1 MPNRLS
7 KILSRSAKEKEAEAE
22 KERNNSNGNG
32 SSPPPA
38 YSQEAQDYDRDNVL
52 QPPDMTAGFS
62 KLKLDDESNKSKTP
76 QVDQTIAHLKVLECF
91 YRLRQKVGS
100 SDGLFGLEDS
110 IVLDKGLSKSDK
122 TPENLAKL
130 SEKRWAIYVSRAVDR
145 FSVWLAAVLPNTE
158 VLTRQE
164 LVEIGSQGRLCDATP
179 ENAPLRFDKQN
190 MPPVD
195 VLMVWHAYMLNPRDY
210 LEDCLRFGRMS
221 LWHAIF
227 PWEGA
232 VNCINSNTFVYES
245 AEAAETFAGL
255 TGLPWDQ
262 LDDLTPKKLSCPA
275 CLKNMEVQWTTCPQ
289 VALGSM
295 DKQYDSWTRLS
306 EALDEVLSEG
316 DGYCDKTFAA
326 QCPSCQSTIDHD
338 SLRADKFC
346 VDVKRLMNDDMPMAG
361 TILGNMG
368 VPIKY
373 GPVTDYMYKHTNKL
387 PNVVLK
393 GFIGRKIVDE
403 MSVPDASA
411 RHSMEEVRDI
421 IEDGL
426 KDKSNMRSA
435 RSTLSS
441 TLSRGE
447 KMSIRKMMTKYW
459 DNSSPF
465 ALDLVGAVI
474 RQGSFVEKMH
484 NIDWLHSPAL
494 PSTMSRLI
502 IKYLRFVKIMS
513 DPIHMAV
520 PTLDVDLAWHTHQ
533 LSPPNYMDYTVHT
546 TRQFIDHDD
555 KIAETKLNDS
565 FAWTSK
571 TYQKTFGEPYSEC
584 TCWYCEAIRESHTSG
599 ASRMFGGKSA
609 KAEDQLH
616 NSEQDPRKSVHIST
630 HNAVRPDDAT
640 YNATAARKAKE
651 LEKEYQKACERARK
665 KGRKEPKRDDYYY
678 SDAWGEYFLTF
689 LQNQP
694 LSFLQDTRC
703 TYQHTAPT
711 LAFILTLTAGC
722 ITQPWQVAWLS
733 EQVRQ
738 AIVVLALAEGLL
750 ERVEGLEQLVQEVL
764 EQVSGLSTLSSER

>member
-22 KERNNSNGNG
+22 TERNNSNGNG
-32 SSPPPA
+32 SSPPPE
-38 YSQEAQDYDRDNVL
+38 YTQEAQDYDRENVL

-62 KLKLDDESNKSKTP
+62 KLKLDAETDKSKTP
-76 QVDQTIAHLKVLECF
+76 QVDQTIAHLKLLECF
-91 YRLRQKVGS
+91 YRLRQKIGS

-110 IVLDKGLSKSDK
+110 LVLDKGLATSDK

-145 FSVWLAAVLPNTE
+145 FATWAASILPDTE
-158 VLTRQE
+158 MITRIE
-164 LVEIGSQGRLCDATP
+164 LVEVGSQGRLCDP
-179 ENAPLRFDKQN
+179 SSKNAPLYFEKQN

-221 LWHAIF
+221 MWHTVF
-227 PWEGA
+227 PWQGA
-232 VNCINSNTFVYES
+232 VDCINSETFVYES
-245 AEAAETFAGL
+245 PEAAKTFTGL
-255 TGLPWDQ
+255 TSLPWDQ
-262 LDDLTPKKLSCPA
+262 LDDLTPKRLTCPA
-275 CLKNMEVQWTTCPQ
+275 CRKDMEVQWTTCPKF
-289 VALGSM
+289 ASRSM

-306 EALDEVLSEG
+306 EALDEALSGG
-316 DGYCDKTFAA
+316 DGYCDKTFEAL
-326 QCPSCQSTIDHD
+326 CPSCQSLIDYD
-338 SLRADKFC
+338 WLRADKFC
-346 VDVKRLMNDDMPMAG
+346 TDIKRLIYTDVPMAG
-361 TILGNMG
+361 TILGNTG

-393 GFIGRKIVDE
+393 GFLGQRIVDD
-403 MSVPDASA
+403 MSVPDAGV
-411 RHSMEEVRDI
+411 RHSMEGIRDI
-421 IEDGL
+421 IEEGL
-426 KDKSNMRSA
+426 KDKSNMRSV
-435 RSTLSS
+435 RNTLSS
-441 TLSRGE
+441 SLSRPE

-502 IKYLRFVKIMS
+502 TKYLRFVQIMA

-533 LSPPNYMDYTVHT
+533 LSPPNYIDYTVHIT
-546 TRQFIDHDD
+546 KQFIDHDD
-555 KIAETKLNDS
+555 KVAETKLNDS

-571 TYQKTFGEPYSEC
+571 TYQKTWGEPYSEC

-599 ASRMFGGKSA
+599 ASRMFGGRNA
-609 KAEDQLH
+609 RAEEQLH
-616 NSEQDPRKSVHIST
+616 NTEQDPRKSVHIST

-651 LEKEYQKACERARK
+651 LEREYLKACERAKK

-678 SDAWGEYFLTF
+678 SDAWGEYCFLF
-689 LQNQP
+689 RL
-694 LSFLQDTRC
+694 
-703 TYQHTAPT
+703 
-711 LAFILTLTAGC
+711 
-722 ITQPWQVAWLS
+722 
-733 EQVRQ
+733 
-738 AIVVLALAEGLL
+738 
-750 ERVEGLEQLVQEVL
+750 
-764 EQVSGLSTLSSER
+764 